1 MLQGI
6 QTMEVSQMTNQL
18 FINNEFVESKSS
30 DTMEVINPA
39 TGEAFDTITFAT
51 EEEVNE
57 AIEKSK
63 HAQLEWEKVPAPTRA
78 EHVKLLIPLLEQ
90 NKDELAKLYVKEQ
103 GKTLAQAEGEID
115 KAVKFIDYMTSLSMR
130 NKGEVLQNSVSHE
143 MIQLIKKPI
152 GVTAGIVPWNA
163 PIMVLMRKVIP
174 ALVTG
179 CSIVIK
185 PSEETTL
192 LTLRLAELFR
202 ASTIPAGLIQIV
214 PGTGE
219 AVGTQLATH
228 KDVQLISLTGSM
240 RAGKA
245 VYKNAADAVKKVNL
259 ELGGNA
265 PVLVT
270 PHANLD
276 KAVDYIVTARIN
288 NAGQVC
294 TCPERIFVHE
304 DVHDDFVSKA
314 KQRMSDLQ
322 VGDPLDDNTD
332 YGAIINQTQ
341 LDSIDN
347 KVQEA
352 IKNGADLVLGGHKL
366 NRAGFFYEPTILDNV
381 KKDDSAFKEEIF
393 GPVLAITTYNDFD
406 EAIDAANDT
415 NAGLSSYIFSE
426 NLKEVMEATERLKF
440 GEVYANCEAEE
451 VVNGYHAGWRESG
464 LGGADGIHGFEEYYN
479 TTVSYIRYE

>member
-1 MLQGI
+1 
-6 QTMEVSQMTNQL
+6 MTNQL

-426 NLKEVMEATERLKF
+426 NLKEVMEATERLKS

>member
-1 MLQGI
+1 
-6 QTMEVSQMTNQL
+6 MTNQL
-18 FINNEFVESKSS
+18 FINNEFVESKSNN
-30 DTMEVINPA
+30 TMDVINPA
-39 TGEAFDTITFAT
+39 TGETFDTITFAT
-51 EEEVNE
+51 EDDVNE

-90 NKDELAKLYVKEQ
+90 NKDALAQLYVQEQ
-103 GKTLAQAEGEID
+103 GKTLTQAEGEID
-115 KAVKFIDYMTSLSMR
+115 KAIQFIDYMTSLSMR
-130 NKGEVLQNSVSHE
+130 NKDEVLQNSVVNE
-143 MIQLIKKPI
+143 TIQLIKKPV
-152 GVTAGIVPWNA
+152 GVTAGIIPWNA

-228 KDVQLISLTGSM
+228 QDVQLISLTGSM

-245 VYKNAADAVKKVNL
+245 VYQHAANTVKKVNL

-304 DVHDDFVSKA
+304 DVHTDFVNKA
-314 KQRMSDLQ
+314 KQRMRELQ
-322 VGDPLDDNTD
+322 VGDPLDANTD

-341 LDSIDN
+341 LDSIDR
-347 KVQEA
+347 KVQDA
-352 IKNGADLVLGGHKL
+352 IQNGADLILGGHKL
-366 NRAGFFYEPTILDNV
+366 DRAGFFYAPTILDNV
-381 KKDDSAFKEEIF
+381 KKEDIAFKEEIF

-406 EAIDAANDT
+406 EAINAANDT

-426 NLKEVMEATERLKF
+426 NLKEVMKATERLKF

>member
-1 MLQGI
+1 
-6 QTMEVSQMTNQL
+6 MTNQL
-18 FINNEFVESKSS
+18 FINNEFIESQSNE
-30 DTMEVINPA
+30 TMDVINPA
-39 TGEAFDTITFAT
+39 TGEKFDTITFAT
-51 EEEVNE
+51 KEEVNN

-63 HAQLEWEKVPAPTRA
+63 HAQREWERVPQPTRA

-90 NKDELAKLYVKEQ
+90 NRDEIAQLYVKEQ
-103 GKTLAQAEGEID
+103 GKTLAEAYGEID
-115 KAVKFIDYMTSLSMR
+115 KSIAFIDYMTSLSMS
-130 NKGEVLQNSVSHE
+130 NKGEVLQNSVE
-143 MIQLIKKPI
+143 NEIIQITKKPI

-174 ALVTG
+174 AVVTG
-179 CSIVIK
+179 CSVVIK

-192 LTLRLAELFR
+192 LTLKLAELFR

-219 AVGTQLATH
+219 TVGTQLATH
-228 KDVQLISLTGSM
+228 KDIQLISLTGSM
-240 RAGKA
+240 RAGKS
-245 VYKNAADAVKKVNL
+245 VYEHAAQTVKKVNL

-265 PVLVT
+265 PVIVT
-270 PHANLD
+270 PHADID

-304 DVHDDFVSKA
+304 DVHDEFIEKVSNK
-314 KQRMSDLQ
+314 MSQLT
-322 VGDPLDDNTD
+322 VGDPLDENSD

-341 LDSIDN
+341 LNSIHE
-347 KVQEA
+347 KVETA
-352 IKNGADLVLGGHKL
+352 VTNGAKLVLGGQKL
-366 NRAGFFYEPTILDNV
+366 ERDGFFYEPTVLDHVNPE
-381 KKDDSAFKEEIF
+381 DSVFKEEIF
-393 GPVLAITTYNDFD
+393 GPVLAVTTYNDFNQV
-406 EAIDAANDT
+406 IDDANDT

-426 NLKEVMEATERLKF
+426 NFKEVMTASERLKF

-479 TTVSYIRYE
+479 TTVSYLRYQ